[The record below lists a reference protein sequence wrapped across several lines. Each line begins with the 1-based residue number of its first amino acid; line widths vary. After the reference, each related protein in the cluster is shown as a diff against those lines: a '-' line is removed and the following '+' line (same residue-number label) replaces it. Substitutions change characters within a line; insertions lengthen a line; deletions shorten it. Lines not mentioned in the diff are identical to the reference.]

1 MQFSEPPAP
10 EDQFVLSRQAFNRD
24 SFRRL
29 IKKTFDD
36 YNIAIYN
43 KENFDL
49 DEYMELVGE
58 EKLEAKFAVYL
69 EKNTENEINIQNMP
83 WLDIGDL
90 PVSYEAH
97 KEEAF

>member
-1 MQFSEPPAP
+1 M
-10 EDQFVLSRQAFNRD
+10 
-24 SFRRL
+24 

-36 YNIAIYN
+36 YSISIYN

-58 EKLEAKFAVYL
+58 EQLEAKFGVYL
-69 EKNTENEINIQNMP
+69 EKNTENELNIQNMP

-90 PVSYEAH
+90 PVSYEPH
-97 KEEAF
+97 KDEAF